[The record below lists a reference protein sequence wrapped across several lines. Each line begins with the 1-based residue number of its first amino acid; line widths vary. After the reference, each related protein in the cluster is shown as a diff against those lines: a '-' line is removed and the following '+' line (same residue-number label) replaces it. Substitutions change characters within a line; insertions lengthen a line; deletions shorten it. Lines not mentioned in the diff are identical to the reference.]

1 MNPFIERK
9 HELVDLNRR
18 KDKIAE
24 DIGKIKKDLE
34 SKLEAL
40 TEVHKNLLADT
51 EKKIKEFPKICD
63 HTNEDGSVATGKE
76 HKILIP
82 DFGGLGNVT
91 LVKQMCSLCGGT
103 VSESKIEIERKEP
116 TQIHS
121 EFKTW
126 YEIDDN
132 LDSFMENLTF
142 DPNFISNFAGY
153 IDLFSKNKK

>member
-1 MNPFIERK
+1 MNPFIERS
-9 HELVDLNRR
+9 HELVELNLR
-18 KDKIAE
+18 KDKIAA
-24 DIGKIKKDLE
+24 DITRIKKDLE

-76 HKILIP
+76 YRILVP
-82 DFGGLGNVT
+82 DFGGVGDVT

-116 TQIHS
+116 AQIDP

-126 YEIDDN
+126 YEIDTESFDDN
-132 LDSFMENLTF
+132 MTF
-142 DPNFISNFAGY
+142 DPNYIGNFAGY
-153 IDLFSKNKK
+153 LDIISNYKINP